1 MIIAATRRHKGEA
14 LARKQAFA
22 QWRQDNHR
30 CSQLQRRH
38 ACTHAFASPVL
49 KKSPPAFAHSESKGT
64 STYRAYLRRC
74 CMLPILLA
82 AHRHKGKAH
91 HANGRTAADWLR
103 KRSACQAH
111 TLTFMCSVLEATYPR
126 GGSLEGKA
134 RAKVH
139 RAPTERNFV
148 RGTFSR
154 QHGCE
159 G

>member
-1 MIIAATRRHKGEA
+1 MITAATRRHKGEA

-30 CSQLQRRH
+30 CPQLQRRH

-82 AHRHKGKAH
+82 VHRHKGKAPCPH
-91 HANGRTAADWLR
+91 TPR
-103 KRSACQAH
+103 KRSHSGGLAKKAQRMPSSHANVH
-111 TLTFMCSVLEATYPR
+111 VLGARSNLPSRWLTRRQGTRQGSPR
-126 GGSLEGKA
+126 T
-134 RAKVH
+134 H
-139 RAPTERNFV
+139 RAQLCPWNIP
-148 RGTFSR
+148 
-154 QHGCE
+154 
-159 G
+159 